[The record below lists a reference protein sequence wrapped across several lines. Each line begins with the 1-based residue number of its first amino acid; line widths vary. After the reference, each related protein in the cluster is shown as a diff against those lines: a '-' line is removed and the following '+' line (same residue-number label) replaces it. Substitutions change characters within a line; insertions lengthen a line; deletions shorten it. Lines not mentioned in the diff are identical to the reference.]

1 MSAPSKAPP
10 ARTTTLNK
18 PVKAYKTEAQITE
31 YIKTLKVDSAQ
42 QTKLMTELAHDPK
55 NLKRFLNRYGEE
67 AESLIK
73 RNGYPPKYWKSRP
86 HHREMQIKEVWENA
100 KKDQKNFYFSKNNTE
115 YIRTEHG
122 TVSWNKDIPRSGQWN
137 MGHLPDQKYS
147 DMYDFFIRGD
157 ISEKEFLK
165 WYRTAEN
172 YEPQTIPFNRGHKGE

>member
-1 MSAPSKAPP
+1 MN
-10 ARTTTLNK
+10 T
-18 PVKAYKTEAQITE
+18 
-31 YIKTLKVDSAQ
+31 VDIFAA
-42 QTKLMTELAHDPK
+42 EDIDFFC
-55 NLKRFLNRYGEE
+55 LKRFLNRYGEE

-86 HHREMQIKEVWENA
+86 SFGKDQVETVWENA

-122 TVSWNKDIPRSGQWN
+122 TVSWNKDIPRNGQWD
-137 MGHLPDQKYS
+137 MGHLEDQKYS